1 MELNIIFLSV
11 LKYKDKETGKEKIR
25 FSYLLND
32 EKAKR
37 NDNTLKGLSE
47 LSFYSDSTLPFEKLS
62 GDDALQP
69 MILIV
74 EQKPSVSNPLKQ
86 ISQVTAIQTKNE
98 IINLF

>member
-37 NDNTLKGLSE
+37 NDNTIKGLSE
-47 LSFYSDSTLPFEKLS
+47 LSFH
-62 GDDALQP
+62 
-69 MILIV
+69 
-74 EQKPSVSNPLKQ
+74 
-86 ISQVTAIQTKNE
+86 
-98 IINLF
+98 